1 MLLCSSS
8 DDANIGIHRRFCK
21 DKLSGRNDKRPALSL
36 FPCPAHTPSAHV
48 MTDEISGLPTRRAAL
63 RLLDTVMRMGTP
75 MDQATANATKGLS
88 PPDRALAIAIAQE
101 TLRWMV
107 DLDVLIDSKTKQA
120 LPDDA
125 KARMVLRLAL
135 AQILRLGTPAHAA
148 IATALPLVDG
158 GPRRLVHGVLG
169 SLLRAAVALPE
180 TPSLPE
186 AVMMRW
192 HPVWGDDMT
201 EAAQAALSEP
211 PPLDIALRDPAR
223 TTEWAERL
231 GGTSLMSGHVR
242 LPRGTAVEEL
252 DGYDEGAWWVQDL
265 AASLPARLLGDGQGK
280 RALDLCA
287 APGGKTMQLSAA
299 GFTVTAL
306 DNSAR
311 RMDRL
316 MSNLERTQ
324 LNAERVNADVME
336 WKPAQPFDAVLLDAP
351 CSATGTMRR
360 HPDVLHR
367 IDMKQINNLAA
378 IQSAMLDRA
387 ASWVKPGGLLVF
399 ATCSLEP
406 HEGEAQAEAFLARH
420 PEYATLA
427 ATAGELP
434 AGVVANAQGHVRTMP
449 PMLAE
454 QGGLDGFFVARF
466 VRNA

>member
-1 MLLCSSS
+1 
-8 DDANIGIHRRFCK
+8 
-21 DKLSGRNDKRPALSL
+21 
-36 FPCPAHTPSAHV
+36 
-48 MTDEISGLPTRRAAL
+48 
-63 RLLDTVMRMGTP
+63 
-75 MDQATANATKGLS
+75 
-88 PPDRALAIAIAQE
+88 
-101 TLRWMV
+101 
-107 DLDVLIDSKTKQA
+107 
-120 LPDDA
+120 
-125 KARMVLRLAL
+125 MVLRLAL
-135 AQILRLGTPAHAA
+135 AQILRLSTPAHAA

-169 SLLRAAVALPE
+169 SLLRAEVTLPE
-180 TPSLPE
+180 LPSLPE

-192 HPVWGDDMT
+192 HPAWGDDMI
-201 EAAQAALSEP
+201 AGAQKALSEP
-211 PPLDIALRDPAR
+211 PPLDLALRDPSA
-223 TTEWAERL
+223 TDAWAERL
-231 GGTSLMSGHVR
+231 SGVSLMPGHVR

-265 AASLPARLLGDGQGK
+265 AASLPARLLGDGTGK

-299 GFTVTAL
+299 GFAVTAL

-324 LNAERVNADVME
+324 LNAERVNADVMD
-336 WKPAQPFDAVLLDAP
+336 WKPSQPFDAILLDAP

-360 HPDVLHR
+360 HPDVLQR
-367 IDMKQINNLAA
+367 IDLKAINNLAA

-387 ASWVKPGGLLVF
+387 ADWVKPGGTLVF

-420 PEYATLA
+420 PDYSIMP
-427 ATAGELP
+427 ATAAELP
-434 AGVVANAQGHVRTMP
+434 AGVTANAQGHVRTMP
-449 PMLAE
+449 PMLAV

>member
-1 MLLCSSS
+1 
-8 DDANIGIHRRFCK
+8 
-21 DKLSGRNDKRPALSL
+21 
-36 FPCPAHTPSAHV
+36 
-48 MTDEISGLPTRRAAL
+48 MTEEISGLPTRRAAL

-75 MDQATANATKGLS
+75 MDQATANATKGLL

-101 TLRWMV
+101 TLRWAV
-107 DLDVLIDSKTKQA
+107 DLDHLIDSKTKQA
-120 LPDDA
+120 LPDDS

-169 SLLRAAVALPE
+169 ALLRAEVALPE
-180 TPSLPE
+180 LPSLPE

-192 HPVWGDDMT
+192 HPAWGDDMI
-201 EAAQAALSEP
+201 AGAQKALSEP
-211 PPLDIALRDPAR
+211 PPLDLALREPAQ
-223 TTEWAERL
+223 TSAWAERL
-231 GGTSLMSGHVR
+231 GGVSLMPGHVR

-265 AASLPARLLGDGQGK
+265 AASLPARLLGDGAGK

-324 LNAERVNADVME
+324 LNAERVNADVMD
-336 WKPAQPFDAVLLDAP
+336 WKPSQLFDAILLDAP

-360 HPDVLHR
+360 HPDVLQR
-367 IDMKQINNLAA
+367 IDMKAINNLAA

-387 ASWVKPGGLLVF
+387 AGWVKPGGTLVF

-420 PEYATLA
+420 PEYTTKP
-427 ATAGELP
+427 ATADELP
-434 AGVVANAQGHVRTMP
+434 DGVVANASGHVRTMP

-466 VRNA
+466 VRAA

>member
-1 MLLCSSS
+1 
-8 DDANIGIHRRFCK
+8 
-21 DKLSGRNDKRPALSL
+21 
-36 FPCPAHTPSAHV
+36 
-48 MTDEISGLPTRRAAL
+48 
-63 RLLDTVMRMGTP
+63 
-75 MDQATANATKGLS
+75 
-88 PPDRALAIAIAQE
+88 
-101 TLRWMV
+101 
-107 DLDVLIDSKTKQA
+107 
-120 LPDDA
+120 
-125 KARMVLRLAL
+125 
-135 AQILRLGTPAHAA
+135 
-148 IATALPLVDG
+148 
-158 GPRRLVHGVLG
+158 
-169 SLLRAAVALPE
+169 
-180 TPSLPE
+180 
-186 AVMMRW
+186 
-192 HPVWGDDMT
+192 
-201 EAAQAALSEP
+201 
-211 PPLDIALRDPAR
+211 
-223 TTEWAERL
+223 
-231 GGTSLMSGHVR
+231 LMPGHVR
-242 LPRGTAVEEL
+242 LARGTAVEEL

-265 AASLPARLLGDGQGK
+265 AASLPARLLGDGTGK

-299 GFTVTAL
+299 GFAVTAL

-316 MSNLERTQ
+316 LSNLERTQ

-420 PEYATLA
+420 PEYTTQAVTA
-427 ATAGELP
+427 AELP
-434 AGVVANAQGHVRTMP
+434 ESLSPNAHGHVRTMP

-454 QGGLDGFFVARF
+454 HGGLDGFFVARF
-466 VRNA
+466 VRAA

>member
-1 MLLCSSS
+1 
-8 DDANIGIHRRFCK
+8 
-21 DKLSGRNDKRPALSL
+21 
-36 FPCPAHTPSAHV
+36 
-48 MTDEISGLPTRRAAL
+48 MTEEISGLPTRRAAL

-75 MDQATANATKGLS
+75 MDQATANATNGLS

-101 TLRWMV
+101 TLRWSV
-107 DLDVLIDSKTKQA
+107 DLDQLIDSKTKQP

-169 SLLRAAVALPE
+169 SLLRGEATLPDL
-180 TPSLPE
+180 PSLPE

-192 HPVWGDDMT
+192 HPVWGDEMI
-201 EAAQAALSEP
+201 AGAQAALSEP
-211 PPLDIALRDPAR
+211 PPLDLALRDA
-223 TTEWAERL
+223 TATDAWAERL
-231 GGTSLMSGHVR
+231 GGVSLMPGHVR
-242 LPRGTAVEEL
+242 LPRGTAIEEL

-316 MSNLERTQ
+316 MANLERTQ

-336 WKPAQPFDAVLLDAP
+336 WKPAQLFDAILLDAP

-360 HPDVLHR
+360 HPDVLQR
-367 IDMKQINNLAA
+367 IDLKAINNLAA

-387 ASWVKPGGLLVF
+387 AQWVKPGGTLVF

-406 HEGEAQAEAFLARH
+406 HEGEAQAEAFLARQ
-420 PEYATLA
+420 PEYKTLA
-427 ATAGELP
+427 ATADELP
-434 AGVVANAQGHVRTMP
+434 AGVVANTHGHVRTMP
-449 PMLAE
+449 PMLAD

-466 VRNA
+466 LRAG

>member
-1 MLLCSSS
+1 M
-8 DDANIGIHRRFCK
+8 AF
-21 DKLSGRNDKRPALSL
+21 L
-36 FPCPAHTPSAHV
+36 FAAARTKAPL
-48 MTDEISGLPTRRAAL
+48 MNDEISGLRTRRAAL
-63 RLLDTVMRMGTP
+63 RLLDAVMRMGTP
-75 MDQATANATKGLS
+75 MDQATAGATKGLS

-101 TLRWMV
+101 TLRWSV
-107 DLDVLIDSKTKQA
+107 DLDVLIDSKTKQP

-125 KARMVLRLAL
+125 KARVVLRLAL
-135 AQILRLGTPAHAA
+135 AQILRLGTPPHAV

-169 SLLRAAVALPE
+169 SLLRAEVKLPE
-180 TPSLPE
+180 LPSLPE

-192 HPVWGDDMT
+192 HPAWGDDMI
-201 EAAQAALSEP
+201 AGAQAALAEP
-211 PPLDIALRDPAR
+211 PPLDLALRDPAS
-223 TTEWAERL
+223 TGEWAERL
-231 GGTSLMSGHVR
+231 NGVSLMPGHIR

-265 AASLPARLLGDGQGK
+265 AASLPARLLGAGEGK

-316 MSNLERTQ
+316 MANLERTQ
-324 LNAERVNADVME
+324 LNAERVTSDVMLWE
-336 WKPAQPFDAVLLDAP
+336 PSAPYDAILLDAP

-360 HPDVLHR
+360 HPDVLQR
-367 IDMKQINNLAA
+367 IDIKAINNLAA
-378 IQSAMLDRA
+378 IQNAMLDRA
-387 ASWVKPGGLLVF
+387 ADWVKPGGVLVF
-399 ATCSLEP
+399 ATCSLEAV
-406 HEGEAQAEAFLARH
+406 EGEAQAEAFLARH
-420 PEYATLA
+420 PEYRTSP
-427 ATAGELP
+427 ATADELP
-434 AGVVANAQGHVRTMP
+434 AGITANAQGHIRTMP

-466 VRNA
+466 VRAG

>member
-1 MLLCSSS
+1 M
-8 DDANIGIHRRFCK
+8 N
-21 DKLSGRNDKRPALSL
+21 
-36 FPCPAHTPSAHV
+36 
-48 MTDEISGLPTRRAAL
+48 DEISGLPTRRAAL
-63 RLLDTVMRMGTP
+63 RLLDAVMRMGTP

-101 TLRWMV
+101 TLRWSV
-107 DLDVLIDSKTKQA
+107 DLDMLIDSKTKQP

-125 KARMVLRLAL
+125 KARAVLRLAL
-135 AQILRLGTPAHAA
+135 AQILRLGTPPHAV
-148 IATALPLVDG
+148 IATALPLVDK

-169 SLLRAAVALPE
+169 SLLRGEAALPE
-180 TPSLPE
+180 LPSLPD
-186 AVMMRW
+186 AVAMRW
-192 HPVWGDDMT
+192 QPAWGDTML
-201 EAAQAALSEP
+201 AGAQAALAEP
-211 PPLDIALRDPAR
+211 PPLDLALRDPGSTA
-223 TTEWAERL
+223 EWAERL
-231 GGTSLMSGHVR
+231 NGVSLMPGHIR

-265 AASLPARLLGDGQGK
+265 AASLPARLMGDGTGK

-316 MSNLERTQ
+316 MANLERTQ
-324 LNAERVNADVME
+324 LNAERVTADVMD
-336 WKPAQPFDAVLLDAP
+336 WQPSAPYDAILLDAP

-360 HPDVLHR
+360 HPDVLQR
-367 IDMKQINNLAA
+367 IDIKQINNLAA

-387 ASWVKPGGLLVF
+387 ADWVKPGGVLVF

-406 HEGEAQAEAFLARH
+406 VEGEAQAEAFLQRY
-420 PEYATLA
+420 PEYSTRA
-427 ATAGELP
+427 ATADELP
-434 AGVVANAQGHVRTMP
+434 IGIVGNEQGHIRTMP
-449 PMLAE
+449 PMLAD

-466 VRNA
+466 VRKT

>member
-1 MLLCSSS
+1 M
-8 DDANIGIHRRFCK
+8 N
-21 DKLSGRNDKRPALSL
+21 
-36 FPCPAHTPSAHV
+36 
-48 MTDEISGLPTRRAAL
+48 DEISGLPTRRAAL
-63 RLLDTVMRMGTP
+63 RLLDAVMRMGTP

-101 TLRWMV
+101 ALRWTV
-107 DLDVLIDSKTKQA
+107 DLDRLIDSKTKQP
-120 LPDDA
+120 LPNDA

-135 AQILRLGTPAHAA
+135 AQMLRLETPPHAA

-169 SLLRAAVALPE
+169 ALLRSDAKLPE
-180 TPSLPE
+180 LPSLPE

-192 HPVWGDDMT
+192 HPAWGDEMI
-201 EAAQAALSEP
+201 AGAQAALAEP
-211 PPLDIALRDPAR
+211 PPLDLALRDADS
-223 TTEWAERL
+223 TGEWTERL
-231 GGTSLMSGHVR
+231 GGTSLMPGHIR
-242 LPRGTAVEEL
+242 LPRGTAVENLE
-252 DGYDEGAWWVQDL
+252 GYVDGAWWVQDL
-265 AASLPARLLGDGQGK
+265 AASLPARLLGDGKSK

-299 GFTVTAL
+299 GFAVTAL

-316 MSNLERTQ
+316 MANLERTK
-324 LNAERVNADVME
+324 LNAERVTADVTQWE
-336 WKPAQPFDAVLLDAP
+336 PSQPFDAVLLDAP

-360 HPDVLHR
+360 HPDVLQR
-367 IDMKQINNLAA
+367 IDIKAINNLAA

-387 ASWVKPGGLLVF
+387 ALWVKPGGTLVF

-406 HEGEAQAEAFLARH
+406 HEGEAQVGAFLDKH
-420 PEYATLA
+420 PEYAVQA
-427 ATAGELP
+427 VTAEELP
-434 AGVVANAQGHVRTMP
+434 SGVEPNTQGYLRTMP

-466 VRNA
+466 VRDI